1 MLVCVLLCKFLKF
14 SFPLQRAPSSDNSL
28 DNGDCRSGPWI
39 LWLLFCVV
47 VFFLNCGWM
56 ESLV

>member
-47 VFFLNCGWM
+47 VFFLNC
-56 ESLV
+56 